1 MLTRY
6 TSAVVRQF
14 LLLRSAQSGGSRGRE
29 ERQELG
35 ERRSSAIAISLS
47 SSSRLL
53 SHPCINPRY
62 CRCCFSRRCCCSLPQ
77 RVTRTRTFASS
88 TVNKVR
94 ATPLR
99 RATCNQHSHM
109 AVRLLA
115 CCASPSA
122 YKQRRP
128 LSSRFTRSKRSPRSP
143 QERPC
148 SLGGTLR
155 CVRDTRGNGDARW
168 WRALTARPSCRSRG
182 LQRHCAHRG
191 LLPQPAAGVWRHVLN
206 VRLHDLPAA

>member
-1 MLTRY
+1 MHQPALL
-6 TSAVVRQF
+6 S
-14 LLLRSAQSGGSRGRE
+14 LLLLTALLLLSATASDPHENIRFEYCQQGTSYTAAPRHLQPAFSHGRA
-29 ERQELG
+29 L
-35 ERRSSAIAISLS
+35 A
-47 SSSRLL
+47 RLL
-53 SHPCINPRY
+53 
-62 CRCCFSRRCCCSLPQ
+62 
-77 RVTRTRTFASS
+77 
-88 TVNKVR
+88 
-94 ATPLR
+94 
-99 RATCNQHSHM
+99 
-109 AVRLLA
+109 
-115 CCASPSA
+115 CASPSA

-155 CVRDTRGNGDARW
+155 CVRDTRGTGDARW

>member
-115 CCASPSA
+115 CCVLPRRHTSSAAHCRHDSQGPSEAQDHRRRGRAVWVVLYAA
-122 YKQRRP
+122 YVIREALVMRD
-128 LSSRFTRSKRSPRSP
+128 
-143 QERPC
+143 
-148 SLGGTLR
+148 GG
-155 CVRDTRGNGDARW
+155 VR
-168 WRALTARPSCRSRG
+168 
-182 LQRHCAHRG
+182 
-191 LLPQPAAGVWRHVLN
+191 
-206 VRLHDLPAA
+206 